1 MANFLCIQLANIA
14 LSDVSFMWREEVDMI
29 LWKSDPVDDIWF
41 WSDPF
46 GLILLEADG

>member
-1 MANFLCIQLANIA
+1 MADFLCIQLANIV
-14 LSDVSFMWREEVDMI
+14 LSGVSFMWREEKYLIV
-29 LWKSDPVDDIWF
+29 WKTDPVEDIWF